1 MNEMTKAPV
10 AKPAHAKHNPN
21 TTTKSATPA
30 KIQGVCVYCG
40 SGTGL
45 DSAYAI
51 AARKLGKALAD
62 NGIRLVYGG
71 GSLGLMGEVA
81 RAALGAGGKVTGII
95 PEFLGNR
102 ELMLKDVDE
111 LIIVE
116 NMHVRKQL
124 MFDRADAFVA
134 LPGGIGTLEEL
145 VEQLT
150 WSQLGRHE
158 KPIVVANINGFWNP
172 FLKLLDHMK
181 TETFIRAGLDVRFS
195 VVDTAEEILP
205 AILNKALPTSESK
218 EQEVIQRF

>member
-1 MNEMTKAPV
+1 MNEMTKMPV
-10 AKPAHAKHNPN
+10 NIPANDKNDNNA
-21 TTTKSATPA
+21 AAPA
-30 KIQGVCVYCG
+30 KIEAVCVYCG
-40 SGTGL
+40 SGKGV

-62 NGIRLVYGG
+62 SGIRLIYGG

-81 RAALGAGGKVTGII
+81 RATLGGGGKVTGII
-95 PEFLGNR
+95 PEFLGSR
-102 ELMLKDVDE
+102 EHMLKDVDE
-111 LIIVE
+111 LIVVE

-150 WSQLGRHE
+150 WSQLGRHS
-158 KPIVVANINGFWNP
+158 KPIVVANINGFWDP

-181 TETFIRAGLDVRFS
+181 AETFIRLGLDVHFM
-195 VVDTAEEILP
+195 VVDKAEDVLP
-205 AILNKALPTSESK
+205 AILGSAAKISPEK
-218 EQEVIQRF
+218 EQELLRKF

>member
-1 MNEMTKAPV
+1 MNEFVNAPV
-10 AKPAHAKHNPN
+10 G
-21 TTTKSATPA
+21 TPA
-30 KIQGVCVYCG
+30 ARSDVPQLSPIKGVCVYCG
-40 SGTGL
+40 SGKGL
-45 DSAYAI
+45 SPAYAI
-51 AARKLGKALAD
+51 AARKLGKALAEH
-62 NGIRLVYGG
+62 NIRLVYGG

-95 PEFLGNR
+95 PEFLGSR

-111 LIIVE
+111 LIVVE

-150 WSQLGRHE
+150 WAQLGRHS
-158 KPIVVANINGFWNP
+158 KPIVVANIGGFWDP

-181 TETFIRAGLDVRFS
+181 HETFIRSGLDVHFI
-195 VVDTAEEILP
+195 VVDEIDKVVP
-205 AILNKALPTSESK
+205 AILAAAEPVSPSRGRSVTEH
-218 EQEVIQRF
+218 F